1 MGTVWGSG
9 TDSLLI
15 ALATVGPAVAGAS
28 VVLLARARRRY
39 RRALEDRR
47 WLLER
52 EREAAARTAV
62 SAERAR
68 IARELHDI
76 VSHKVSLMVV
86 QATAAREVLA
96 TLPDAAETAL
106 EAVESAGRDAMTELR
121 HLLGLLA
128 PSPDGDDGDDGGAER
143 YAEGDPSGL
152 APQPSLRQLGTLID
166 RIAFAGL
173 PVEVRISGEPR
184 PLPPGIDVTAYRI
197 IQEALT
203 NTLKYGDGGTAT
215 VTVRYA
221 DHSLR
226 VEVLNSGPSVLS
238 ADPASAGT
246 VPDPRTARDDGAGRG
261 LIGLRERTAV
271 YGGHFEARR
280 RIGGGYRV
288 RARIPLERP

>member
-1 MGTVWGSG
+1 MGEVWRSD
-9 TDSLLI
+9 TSLLLS
-15 ALATVGPAVAGAS
+15 ALATVGLAVAGGAT
-28 VVLLARARRRY
+28 VLLARARRRC
-39 RRALEDRR
+39 RRALEERR

-62 SAERAR
+62 AAERAR

-106 EAVESAGRDAMTELR
+106 QAVEGAGRDAMTELR

-128 PSPDGDDGDDGGAER
+128 PSPDGDDDGAER
-143 YAEGDPSGL
+143 HGEGDPSGL
-152 APQPSLRQLGTLID
+152 APQPSLSQLGTLVD

-184 PLPPGIDVTAYRI
+184 ALPPGIDVTAYRI

-203 NTLKYGDGGTAT
+203 NTLKYGDGSTAT

-221 DHSLR
+221 DHGLR

-238 ADPASAGT
+238 ADSVSTGA
-246 VPDPRTARDDGAGRG
+246 VPEPRKRRDDGAGRG
-261 LIGLRERTAV
+261 LIGLRERVAV
-271 YGGHFEARR
+271 YGGHFDARR

-288 RARIPLERP
+288 RARLPLERP

>member
-1 MGTVWGSG
+1 MGDVWRPETG
-9 TDSLLI
+9 LLLS
-15 ALATVGPAVAGAS
+15 ALATAGLAVAAGAIL
-28 VVLLARARRRY
+28 LLARARRRY

-62 SAERAR
+62 AAERAR

-106 EAVESAGRDAMTELR
+106 QAVEGAGREAMTELR

-128 PSPDGDDGDDGGAER
+128 PSADGADDDRAER
-143 YAEGDPSGL
+143 HGEGDLSGL
-152 APQPSLRQLGTLID
+152 APQPSLSQLGTLVD
-166 RIAFAGL
+166 RIVFAGL

-184 PLPPGIDVTAYRI
+184 ALPPGIDVTAYRI

-203 NTLKYGDGGTAT
+203 NTLKYGDGSTAT

-221 DHSLR
+221 DHGLR
-226 VEVLNSGPSVLS
+226 VEVLSSGPSVLS
-238 ADPASAGT
+238 TDPASTGT
-246 VPDPRTARDDGAGRG
+246 RPGLRKGRDDGAGRG
-261 LIGLRERTAV
+261 LIGLRERVAV
-271 YGGHFEARR
+271 YGGHFDARR

>member
-1 MGTVWGSG
+1 MDDVWRSETGR
-9 TDSLLI
+9 LLI
-15 ALATVGPAVAGAS
+15 ALATVSLTVTGGTAL
-28 VVLLARARRRY
+28 LLARARRDY
-39 RRALEDRR
+39 RKVLEDRR

-62 SAERAR
+62 AAERAR

-76 VSHKVSLMVV
+76 VSHKVGLMVV
-86 QATAAREVLA
+86 QATAAREVLD

-106 EAVESAGRDAMTELR
+106 QAVEGAGRDAMTELR

-128 PSPDGDDGDDGGAER
+128 PSPDGDDDRTERDG
-143 YAEGDPSGL
+143 EGDLSGL
-152 APQPSLRQLGTLID
+152 APQPSLRQLGTLVD

-197 IQEALT
+197 VQEALT
-203 NTLKYGDGGTAT
+203 NALKYGDGGTAT
-215 VTVRYA
+215 VTVHYA
-221 DHSLR
+221 DHGLR

-238 ADPASAGT
+238 GVPARTGADSGGRA
-246 VPDPRTARDDGAGRG
+246 RRDDGAGHG
-261 LIGLRERTAV
+261 LVGLRERVAV
-271 YGGHFEARR
+271 YGGHFDARR
-280 RIGGGYRV
+280 RVGGGYRV

>member
-1 MGTVWGSG
+1 MDAVWRSETGP
-9 TDSLLI
+9 LLI
-15 ALATVGPAVAGAS
+15 ALATVGLTVAGAS
-28 VVLLARARRRY
+28 TVLLARVRRHY

-52 EREAAARTAV
+52 ERETAARTAV
-62 SAERAR
+62 VAERAR

-106 EAVESAGRDAMTELR
+106 EAVEGAGRDAMTELR

-128 PSPDGDDGDDGGAER
+128 PSPDGDDDDDDRAEQSG
-143 YAEGDPSGL
+143 EGDLSGL
-152 APQPSLRQLGTLID
+152 APQPSLRQLCTLVD

-226 VEVLNSGPSVLS
+226 VEVLDGGPSVLF
-238 ADPASAGT
+238 ADPASTGP
-246 VPDPRTARDDGAGRG
+246 VPGPRKPRDDGAGRG
-261 LIGLRERTAV
+261 LIGLRERVAV

>member
-1 MGTVWGSG
+1 MDDVWTSG
-9 TDSLLI
+9 TGRLLI
-15 ALATVGPAVAGAS
+15 ALAGVSLAVAGLA
-28 VVLLARARRRY
+28 VVLLARARRRH
-39 RRALEDRR
+39 RRVLEERG

-62 SAERAR
+62 AAERAR

-86 QATAAREVLA
+86 SASAAREVLA
-96 TLPDAAETAL
+96 TLPDEAESAL
-106 EAVESAGRDAMTELR
+106 RAVEGAGRDAMTELR

-128 PSPDGDDGDDGGAER
+128 PSPDGDDGDDRAGPYG
-143 YAEGDPSGL
+143 EGDLSGL
-152 APQPSLRQLGTLID
+152 APQPSLSQLSTLVD
-166 RIAFAGL
+166 RIAFTGL

-197 IQEALT
+197 VQEALT
-203 NTLKYGDGGTAT
+203 NALKYGDGGNAA

-238 ADPASAGT
+238 ADRASTDAG
-246 VPDPRTARDDGAGRG
+246 PGARRRRDDGTGRG
-261 LIGLRERTAV
+261 LIGLRERVAV
-271 YGGHFEARR
+271 YGGRFDARR

>member
-1 MGTVWGSG
+1 MWTSG
-9 TDSLLI
+9 TGRLLI
-15 ALATVGPAVAGAS
+15 ALAGMSLAVAGGA
-28 VVLLARARRRY
+28 VVLLARARRRH
-39 RRALEDRR
+39 RRVLEERG

-62 SAERAR
+62 AAERAR

-86 QATAAREVLA
+86 SASAAREVLV
-96 TLPDAAETAL
+96 TLPGEAEAAL
-106 EAVESAGRDAMTELR
+106 RAVEGAGRDAMTELR

-128 PSPDGDDGDDGGAER
+128 PSPDGDDDRAER
-143 YAEGDPSGL
+143 YGEGDLSGL
-152 APQPSLRQLGTLID
+152 APQPSLSRLSTLVD
-166 RIAFAGL
+166 RIAFTGL

-197 IQEALT
+197 VQEALT
-203 NTLKYGDGGTAT
+203 NALKYGAGGKAA

-238 ADPASAGT
+238 ADPANTDAG
-246 VPDPRTARDDGAGRG
+246 PGARKHRDDGAGRG
-261 LIGLRERTAV
+261 LLGLRERVAV
-271 YGGHFEARR
+271 YGGRFDARR